1 MSATKEV
8 QRIPSKEGLLLAAG
22 GEGRL
27 AEGQGRLRCVIS
39 LQYQRVHE
47 DTETDRRIHED
58 EEIDSKPKGEAGA
71 IEVPRR
77 ERVKRGPTTGRTRRS
92 RSLVKTPDLH
102 LNVKYQGALKN
113 S

>member
-39 LQYQRVHE
+39 LQYQHRE
-47 DTETDRRIHED
+47 EAMRIRRLI
-58 EEIDSKPKGEAGA
+58 ANL
-71 IEVPRR
+71 R
-77 ERVKRGPTTGRTRRS
+77 ERLEP
-92 RSLVKTPDLH
+92 
-102 LNVKYQGALKN
+102 
-113 S
+113 